1 MKILKLTFDEF
12 KNRLYEKYGKGKYHA
27 AAAYREIFLNGKTN
41 FENINEFSNSPY
53 LAQKL
58 KKNIEL
64 NLWPISDQ
72 ITEHGVTKII
82 TKLENNLQIES
93 VVIPMFNHKTLCVSS
108 QVGCKMGCSFCE
120 TAKLGFIRNL
130 STEEIVG
137 QVYTAKTIM
146 RHDIRNIVFMGMG
159 EPFDNFD
166 NVIQAIKVI
175 EDQRGLNIAKSRIT
189 ISTAGKVDGILKL
202 AKLNWKRINIAVSL
216 NASNEV
222 IRSRLMPINR
232 KTSMQNLRRALMA
245 YPLSKKNV
253 FFIEYVLIK
262 GVNDSPEH
270 AKELAQFLKPLKTRV
285 NLISYNPGS
294 DSAFEAPDAQGLEN
308 FRCRLVASNL
318 FVRVR
323 SAKGQNLMAACG
335 QLGNSTLD
343 QKISLH
349 AGCC

>member
-12 KNRLYEKYGKGKYHA
+12 KNRLFEKYGKGEYHA
-27 AAAYREIFLNGKTN
+27 AAAYKEIFLKGKTD
-41 FENINEFSNSPY
+41 FENIDEFSNSPY
-53 LAQKL
+53 LAREL

-64 NLWPISDQ
+64 NLSPISGQ

-82 TKLENNLQIES
+82 TKLENNFQIES
-93 VVIPMFNHKTLCVSS
+93 VVIPMFNHRTLCVSS
-108 QVGCKMGCSFCE
+108 QVGCRMGCSFCE

-146 RHDIRNIVFMGMG
+146 GHDIRNIVFMGMG

-166 NVIQAIKVI
+166 NVIQAIRVM

-202 AKLNWKRINIAVSL
+202 AQLNWKRINIAVSL
-216 NASNEV
+216 NASNEA
-222 IRSRLMPINR
+222 IRSRLMPIN
-232 KTSMQNLRRALMA
+232 KKISMHNLRRALME
-245 YPLSKKNV
+245 YPLGKKSV

-262 GVNDSPEH
+262 GINDSMEH

-294 DSAFEAPDAQGLEN
+294 DSVFEAPDARGLEK
-308 FRCRLVASNL
+308 FRSWLVANNL

-335 QLGNSTLD
+335 QLGKSTRG
-343 QKISLH
+343 QKSHSIPDCS
-349 AGCC
+349 